1 MDTAEM
7 YPVPLRPEYVGA
19 SEEIAGRWLADRGCR
34 DDFIIASKVRPRSG
48 KCDAGDPELSMPHQ
62 DTAQ

>member
-19 SEEIAGRWLADRGCR
+19 SEEIVGHWLADRGCR
-34 DDFIIASKVRPRSG
+34 DDCIIASKVRPRYG
-48 KCDAGDPELSMPHQ
+48 KCGAGHPELSMSHQ